1 MRKLIDDYKEF
12 TLMLDRV
19 PVVFFINSGLR
30 LNGRPVTTPYMHSH
44 YHCEIFCVF
53 GGEMELETQEGLYKL
68 QAGDS
73 IIIPRDVMHKSSY
86 SEDVFRISL
95 AFSVPTSENRA
106 TKIASRLRSVSESER
121 AIIIKNSLISEP
133 VKRIVHYLY
142 GSFDYRDELIRGCL
156 TELVA
161 LICQG
166 ECEYTNLQK
175 TNDSRNY
182 RQYLVQSY
190 FTLPPSG
197 GYDSLTLDELSRNL
211 NLSHK
216 QAQRTVKS
224 VFGRTFKEQI
234 VFLKMNRAAELL
246 GTTNMT
252 VNEIAAYLGY
262 NGTRSFFSAFKAAH
276 GMTPRQYR
284 KSIKKEG

>member
-1 MRKLIDDYKEF
+1 LFVYQ
-12 TLMLDRV
+12 
-19 PVVFFINSGLR
+19 VVFYEEPL
-30 LNGRPVTTPYMHSH
+30 TTSKIEHQY
-44 YHCEIFCVF
+44 
-53 GGEMELETQEGLYKL
+53 L
-68 QAGDS
+68 QQQNQ
-73 IIIPRDVMHKSSY
+73 PH
-86 SEDVFRISL
+86 
-95 AFSVPTSENRA
+95 
-106 TKIASRLRSVSESER
+106 
-121 AIIIKNSLISEP
+121 
-133 VKRIVHYLY
+133 
-142 GSFDYRDELIRGCL
+142 
-156 TELVA
+156 
-161 LICQG
+161 
-166 ECEYTNLQK
+166 
-175 TNDSRNY
+175 
-182 RQYLVQSY
+182 QYLVQSY

-211 NLSHK
+211 NLSYK

-246 GTTNMT
+246 NTTIMT